1 MQDKYNIGPVTIVQ
15 LVGLSA
21 KPRIASV
28 QTDVAARAADPI
40 PMSAAAGFGDDVSQ
54 PVADL
59 DISFQTVKAAPAL
72 GLSADPAR
80 GHISIEAGVDRPVVD
95 ANAPVSTIDPST
107 FDKTPPDGSLPD
119 PSIGP
124 RDENRLPDGTPPS
137 VPNAMVDIPAEADVT
152 APPMGAVFDGIEA
165 FGDDHILDFS
175 IAPDVGGLTIDASTS
190 ATHKSKSRDY
200 YHWAWLEAENGH
212 YSTLSGRYFITE
224 DLYLKLNN
232 NAQPNVDVSFAQGL
246 LGANVIVS
254 KLGNIIKS
262 SKIDPQML
270 DYL

>member
-54 PVADL
+54 PVADI

-107 FDKTPPDGSLPD
+107 FDKAPPDGSLPD

-137 VPNAMVDIPAEADVT
+137 GPNAMGDIPAEADVI
-152 APPMGAVFDGIEA
+152 ALPMGAVFDGIEA
-165 FGDDHILDFS
+165 FGDDHILNFS
-175 IAPDVGGLTIDASTS
+175 IAPDVGELTVGASTS
-190 ATHKSKSRDY
+190 AI
-200 YHWAWLEAENGH
+200 AENQDAMGLAMPAIIDWDD
-212 YSTLSGRYFITE
+212 LSII
-224 DLYLKLNN
+224 D
-232 NAQPNVDVSFAQGL
+232 
-246 LGANVIVS
+246 GA
-254 KLGNIIKS
+254 GNIS
-262 SKIDPQML
+262 PDPQFL
-270 DYL
+270 NDDLAALVHQPSATDAIPVL

>member
-59 DISFQTVKAAPAL
+59 HISFQTVKAAPAL

-80 GHISIEAGVDRPVVD
+80 GYISIEAGVDRPVVD

-124 RDENRLPDGTPPS
+124 RDENGLPDGTPPS
-137 VPNAMVDIPAEADVT
+137 VPDAMVDIPAETDVT
-152 APPMGAVFDGIEA
+152 ALPMGAVFDGIEA

-175 IAPDVGGLTIDASTS
+175 IAPDVGELIVDASTS
-190 ATHKSKSRDY
+190 AI
-200 YHWAWLEAENGH
+200 AENDDALALAM
-212 YSTLSGRYFITE
+212 SAIIDWNDLS
-224 DLYLKLNN
+224 
-232 NAQPNVDVSFAQGL
+232 
-246 LGANVIVS
+246 
-254 KLGNIIKS
+254 IIDGVGDIS
-262 SKIDPQML
+262 LDPQLLNDDLTAMVHHPSATDAIPVL
-270 DYL
+270 

>member
-175 IAPDVGGLTIDASTS
+175 IAPDVGELTIDASTS
-190 ATHKSKSRDY
+190 AI
-200 YHWAWLEAENGH
+200 AENENALALEM
-212 YSTLSGRYFITE
+212 SAIIDWDDLSII
-224 DLYLKLNN
+224 D
-232 NAQPNVDVSFAQGL
+232 
-246 LGANVIVS
+246 GAGDIS
-254 KLGNIIKS
+254 P
-262 SKIDPQML
+262 DPQL
-270 DYL
+270 LNDDLAALVHHPSATDAIPVL

>member
-59 DISFQTVKAAPAL
+59 NISFQTVKAAPAL

-124 RDENRLPDGTPPS
+124 RNENRLPDGTPPS
-137 VPNAMVDIPAEADVT
+137 GPNAMGDIPAEADVT
-152 APPMGAVFDGIEA
+152 ALPMGAVFDGMEA

-175 IAPDVGGLTIDASTS
+175 IAPDVGELIVDASTS
-190 ATHKSKSRDY
+190 AI
-200 YHWAWLEAENGH
+200 AENEDALALAM
-212 YSTLSGRYFITE
+212 SAIIDWDDLSII
-224 DLYLKLNN
+224 D
-232 NAQPNVDVSFAQGL
+232 
-246 LGANVIVS
+246 GAGDIS
-254 KLGNIIKS
+254 P
-262 SKIDPQML
+262 DPQL
-270 DYL
+270 LNDDLAALVHHPSATDAIPFL

>member
-190 ATHKSKSRDY
+190 AI
-200 YHWAWLEAENGH
+200 AENEDALALEM
-212 YSTLSGRYFITE
+212 SAIIDWDDLSII
-224 DLYLKLNN
+224 D
-232 NAQPNVDVSFAQGL
+232 
-246 LGANVIVS
+246 GAGDIS
-254 KLGNIIKS
+254 P
-262 SKIDPQML
+262 DPQLLNDDLTAMVHHPSATDAIPVL
-270 DYL
+270 

>member
-107 FDKTPPDGSLPD
+107 FDKTPPGGSLPD

-124 RDENRLPDGTPPS
+124 RDDNRLPDRTPPS
-137 VPNAMVDIPAEADVT
+137 GPNAMGDIPAEADVT
-152 APPMGAVFDGIEA
+152 ALPMGAVFDGMEA

-175 IAPDVGGLTIDASTS
+175 IAPDVGELIVDASTS
-190 ATHKSKSRDY
+190 DI
-200 YHWAWLEAENGH
+200 AENEDAMALAM
-212 YSTLSGRYFITE
+212 SAIINWDDLSIIG
-224 DLYLKLNN
+224 
-232 NAQPNVDVSFAQGL
+232 
-246 LGANVIVS
+246 GAGDIS
-254 KLGNIIKS
+254 P
-262 SKIDPQML
+262 DPQL
-270 DYL
+270 LNDDLAALVHQPSATDAIPVL

>member
-107 FDKTPPDGSLPD
+107 FDKTPPGESLPD

-137 VPNAMVDIPAEADVT
+137 GPNAMGDIPAEADVT
-152 APPMGAVFDGIEA
+152 ALPMGAVFDGMEA

-175 IAPDVGGLTIDASTS
+175 IAPDVGELIVDAGTS
-190 ATHKSKSRDY
+190 AI
-200 YHWAWLEAENGH
+200 AEN
-212 YSTLSGRYFITE
+212 E
-224 DLYLKLNN
+224 DALALAMSAIIDCDDFSIIDGAGDISPYPQLLNDDL
-232 NAQPNVDVSFAQGL
+232 AALVHHPSATDAIPVL
-246 LGANVIVS
+246 
-254 KLGNIIKS
+254 
-262 SKIDPQML
+262 
-270 DYL
+270 

>member
-175 IAPDVGGLTIDASTS
+175 IAPDVGELTIDASTS
-190 ATHKSKSRDY
+190 AI
-200 YHWAWLEAENGH
+200 AENENALALEM
-212 YSTLSGRYFITE
+212 SAIIDWDDLSII
-224 DLYLKLNN
+224 D
-232 NAQPNVDVSFAQGL
+232 
-246 LGANVIVS
+246 GAGDIS
-254 KLGNIIKS
+254 P
-262 SKIDPQML
+262 DPQLLNDDLTAMVHHPSATDAIPVL
-270 DYL
+270 

>member
-40 PMSAAAGFGDDVSQ
+40 PMSAAAGFGENVSQ

-107 FDKTPPDGSLPD
+107 FDKTPPGGSLPD

-124 RDENRLPDGTPPS
+124 RDESTLPDKTPPS
-137 VPNAMVDIPAEADVT
+137 GPNAMGDIPAEADVT
-152 APPMGAVFDGIEA
+152 ALPMAAVFDGMEA

-175 IAPDVGGLTIDASTS
+175 IAPDVGELIVDASTS
-190 ATHKSKSRDY
+190 AIAESEDAMALAMSAIVD
-200 YHWAWLEAENGH
+200 WAD
-212 YSTLSGRYFITE
+212 LSIIDSAGDMSPALQLTND
-224 DLYLKLNN
+224 DLAALVH
-232 NAQPNVDVSFAQGL
+232 QPSAADAIPVL
-246 LGANVIVS
+246 
-254 KLGNIIKS
+254 
-262 SKIDPQML
+262 
-270 DYL
+270 